1 MFWLP
6 PLLVLLGALAV
17 PEGTTKTCPVCP
29 LLGNCIEKT
38 CPPAQDSCLLSQLQL
53 ANGTVIKNGS
63 CVAPGDCRKDVYS
76 LTYGP
81 GLSLWIRTAC
91 CEENCSSVTPQEARP
106 SAQPNGVQC
115 RYCPRNKLAQGDSLS
130 VMNCTGNQT
139 VCFTLSGTW
148 HGGTLQTL
156 KGCATPEICHLQ
168 ANTTLGPEASGFRL
182 ITKPK
187 CSRVTPTTQP
197 GPYTAHSKAK
207 VTTCFTCSDLHHCSP
222 LPCTEDRNHCLQTVG
237 ITVLGATNSVAWRN
251 GSCVASKDCTP
262 ANSISA
268 LTYSIGFGFW
278 VNTTCCQGNC
288 QEPSPLAALPGSST
302 LSKFLCP
309 TCPGGHS
316 GPCSPSFY
324 MQCPSR
330 ESECIHI
337 NLVSEV
343 GGRNLSVRG
352 CGTRDLCQEE
362 GFPALPGH
370 RLAGP
375 PVCNARQR
383 AILDPKCHSGAALG
397 LRLALPVL
405 TVALGTA
412 TLS

>member
-1 MFWLP
+1 MVGGVCSGGERDP
-6 PLLVLLGALAV
+6 P
-17 PEGTTKTCPVCP
+17 
-29 LLGNCIEKT
+29 
-38 CPPAQDSCLLSQLQL
+38 
-53 ANGTVIKNGS
+53 
-63 CVAPGDCRKDVYS
+63 
-76 LTYGP
+76 
-81 GLSLWIRTAC
+81 
-91 CEENCSSVTPQEARP
+91 
-106 SAQPNGVQC
+106 
-115 RYCPRNKLAQGDSLS
+115 
-130 VMNCTGNQT
+130 
-139 VCFTLSGTW
+139 
-148 HGGTLQTL
+148 QTL

-168 ANTTLGPEASGFRL
+168 ANTTLGPEASGFHL
-182 ITKPK
+182 ITKPE
-187 CSRVTPTTQP
+187 CGCVTPTTQP
-197 GPYTAHSKAK
+197 GPYRVRS
-207 VTTCFTCSDLHHCSP
+207 TCFTCSDLHHCNP
-222 LPCTEDRNHCLQTVG
+222 LPCTEDRSHCLQTVG

-262 ANSISA
+262 DNSISA

-288 QEPSPLAALPGSST
+288 QEPSPLALPADIS
-302 LSKFLCP
+302 P

-324 MQCPSR
+324 VQCPSR
-330 ESECIHI
+330 ETECIHV
-337 NLVSEV
+337 NLVSEA

-370 RLAGP
+370 RLAGQ